1 MDEAFRL
8 GMEGLEEGTVV
19 CAESQT
25 KGRGRLGR
33 RWTSQRERNLYV
45 CYFKAS
51 LPPTGVAQLTLL
63 AAVAVAEAVESLWT
77 TASH

>member
-51 LPPTGVAQLTLL
+51 ITTDGCC
-63 AAVAVAEAVESLWT
+63 AVNPFGGGRGGGSG
-77 TASH
+77 